1 MDAVTMPLLYLDR
14 TFGAEGICLARSV
27 LEEEEEKMKNVKEE
41 EKKMKNVK
49 EEEEMEKS
57 ISFNYHQ

>member
-14 TFGAEGICLARSV
+14 TFGAEGSCSARSV
-27 LEEEEEKMKNVKEE
+27 LEEEEE

-49 EEEEMEKS
+49 EEEEMEKNT
-57 ISFNYHQ
+57 SFNYHQRYERWI